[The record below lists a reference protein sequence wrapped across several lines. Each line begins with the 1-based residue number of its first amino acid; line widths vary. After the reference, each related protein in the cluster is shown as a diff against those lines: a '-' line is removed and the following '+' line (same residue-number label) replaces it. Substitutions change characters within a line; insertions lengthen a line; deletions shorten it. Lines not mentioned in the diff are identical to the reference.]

1 MSDASVIKEFLVSL
15 GFKTDEKSLKNF
27 TAGITGATK
36 AVTGMVAAIEA
47 AALAVGASVAAF
59 ASNMDEMY
67 FATKRTESSAA
78 NLNAVEYAARSLG
91 ASAGEARGAVEGL
104 ARFMRDIPG
113 GEGFL
118 ASLGVVT
125 RDANGQLRDTSGLLI
140 DLGNKLSAMPWYQ
153 AKAYAGSLGISDNM
167 LRAMRD
173 GTFAEG
179 VRQYKEMNA
188 AVDFDGA
195 AEKAHRFQM
204 KMSELEARIKGLG
217 VTVGSS
223 LIDALGPGMEDAA
236 RWFEK
241 NGDKVASVVSGIGTA
256 IVNMAAIIMPLL
268 GKIADGWENIYGWAK
283 LAGEKINEA
292 MPESWRDKIGA
303 GTAWTLDKLGIRGQV
318 DRMLGLDGGSAP
330 APAGQQ
336 GGGGNGA
343 YGFFR
348 RMGWSHEQAAGIV
361 ANLQA
366 ESGMKANAVGDNG
379 KAYGIAQW
387 HPDRQ
392 AEFKKWAGKDIRQ
405 SSLEEQMGFVHYEL
419 TEGNERKAGALL
431 KAAKNAQQAGEI
443 MSRNYERP
451 LAADAEASKR
461 GAAAVQIAQTTN
473 INVTGGDAAATG
485 RAVAGEQGRV
495 NQQLAR
501 NLQTAVQ

>member
-125 RDANGQLRDTSGLLI
+125 RDANGQLRDTSDLLI

-179 VRQYKEMNA
+179 VRQYKKMNA

-217 VTVGSS
+217 VTIGSS
-223 LIDALGPGMEDAA
+223 LIDALGPGMEDTA

-241 NGDKVASVVSGIGTA
+241 NGDKVADVVANVGRVIVNLAA
-256 IVNMAAIIMPLL
+256 IVTPLL
-268 GKIADGWENIYGWAK
+268 GKIAEGWENIYGWVK
-283 LAGEKINEA
+283 LAGEKINEL
-292 MPESWRDKIGA
+292 MPQSWRDKIGA
-303 GTAWTLDKLGIRGQV
+303 GTAWLFDKLGITDPVNRMMGMDGQ
-318 DRMLGLDGGSAP
+318 GA
-330 APAGQQ
+330 APAGQ
-336 GGGGNGA
+336 GGGNGGA

-405 SSLEEQMGFVHYEL
+405 SSLDEQMAFVHYEL

-443 MSRNYERP
+443 MSRHYERP

-501 NLQTAVQ
+501 NLQSAVS